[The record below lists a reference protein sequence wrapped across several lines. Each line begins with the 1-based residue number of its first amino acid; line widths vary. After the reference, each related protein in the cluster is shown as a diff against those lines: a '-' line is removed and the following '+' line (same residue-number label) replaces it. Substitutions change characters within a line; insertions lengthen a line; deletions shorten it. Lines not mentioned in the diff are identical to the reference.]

1 MAWLRHSLSTWI
13 EQNKVQITINLVINF
28 QLQLFYINM
37 ALWCEVHWKKYVT
50 LHRRFGT
57 RKSGKCSGSWESR
70 MELHFLK
77 RKKSAL
83 SIFFLVRSQKFVLFD
98 HSIIRSNCD
107 SIYLSPLSPNCVT
120 KSIKKWEKK
129 MFLPNGIL
137 ESWIFFCLVL
147 FRFGRINKHWNR
159 KFIKSVFDLTSFS

>member
-57 RKSGKCSGSWESR
+57 RKSGKCSGSWESG

-98 HSIIRSNCD
+98 HSIIWSNCD
-107 SIYLSPLSPNCVT
+107 SIYCHHCRQTAWPNQLRSERNKCSCPTVFW
-120 KSIKKWEKK
+120 SHE
-129 MFLPNGIL
+129 
-137 ESWIFFCLVL
+137 FFFVL
-147 FRFGRINKHWNR
+147 FF
-159 KFIKSVFDLTSFS
+159 FALVE